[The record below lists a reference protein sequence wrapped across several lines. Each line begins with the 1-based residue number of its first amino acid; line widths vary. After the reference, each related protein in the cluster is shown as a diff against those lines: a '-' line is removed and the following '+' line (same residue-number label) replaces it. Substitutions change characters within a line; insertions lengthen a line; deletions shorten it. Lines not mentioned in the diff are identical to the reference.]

1 MPTST
6 EVKAMLHS
14 DRSWTRRDFVK
25 TISRAGL
32 IGAVPSLAHA
42 AATLNPDTVCISI
55 LHTTDLHGHI
65 LPTSDYDRNSD
76 LGGLARCVTQIRRWR
91 RENSNSMLID
101 VGDVY
106 QGTDVALR
114 SKGELMI
121 DLFNYLKYDAWIVGN
136 HEFDWGIEPFQ
147 QALQR
152 STMPVLAANTLLEGK
167 PAGEFS
173 DPKHPFAKIQP
184 FILKEI
190 AGVKVAIIG
199 ITTPGMLFW
208 FRPEFAR
215 GIDFQN
221 PVEPVRRAVTRAKSK
236 GANAI
241 VLTGHM
247 GLKARSGGDDFAN
260 AVMALTSEFPE
271 AAVFIAGHTHQA
283 IPRRLTNGV
292 LFTQAD
298 HFGIHVGRVDL
309 LFDRDSKQLLHREAF
324 CELMDNRFHLDP
336 VVMSRTQA
344 QCAESDT
351 ALAQPIGELAET
363 LHARSRPGA
372 PSDIERLIGAA
383 VSEALRENGMP
394 VDGVM
399 HGVFDEK
406 SDLVA
411 GPKTVN
417 DIWNVIPYEN
427 YVVTAEIYPEEIKTV
442 MEEIYTSHEGRN
454 LLGFELKTEGR
465 SYDRRIT
472 SMTLDDGRPLDR
484 GKRYV
489 IAFNTF
495 DSRSAGH
502 HFMKLRTL
510 LETPA
515 VNCTLHQLQT
525 RDALIDYFRRHKIVH
540 KIAAKNH
547 LAVAA

>member
-1 MPTST
+1 M
-6 EVKAMLHS
+6 
-14 DRSWTRRDFVK
+14 
-25 TISRAGL
+25 
-32 IGAVPSLAHA
+32 
-42 AATLNPDTVCISI
+42 
-55 LHTTDLHGHI
+55 
-65 LPTSDYDRNSD
+65 
-76 LGGLARCVTQIRRWR
+76 
-91 RENSNSMLID
+91 
-101 VGDVY
+101 
-106 QGTDVALR
+106 
-114 SKGELMI
+114 
-121 DLFNYLKYDAWIVGN
+121 
-136 HEFDWGIEPFQ
+136 
-147 QALQR
+147 
-152 STMPVLAANTLLEGK
+152 LAANTLLEGK

-221 PVEPVRRAVTRAKSK
+221 PVEPVRRAVARAKSE
-236 GANAI
+236 GASAI

-260 AVMALTSEFPE
+260 AVMALTSEFPD

-292 LFTQAD
+292 LLTQAD

-383 VSEALRENGMP
+383 VSEALRENGML

-427 YVVTAEIYPEEIKTV
+427 YVVTAEISPEEIKTV

-540 KIAAKNH
+540 KVAAKNH

>member
-25 TISRAGL
+25 AISRAGL
-32 IGAVPSLAHA
+32 IGAVPSLAQA

-91 RENSNSMLID
+91 GQNPNSILID
-101 VGDVY
+101 IGDVY
-106 QGTDVALR
+106 QGTDVAWR

-221 PVEPVRRAVTRAKSK
+221 PVEPVRRAVARAKSE
-236 GANAI
+236 GASAI

-260 AVMALTSEFPE
+260 AVMALTSEFPD

-292 LFTQAD
+292 LLTQAD

-383 VSEALRENGMP
+383 VSEALRENGML

-427 YVVTAEIYPEEIKTV
+427 YVVTAGISPEEIKTV

-540 KIAAKNH
+540 KVAAKNH